1 MIQEGS
7 DDLPAWA
14 KS

>member
-7 DDLPAWA
+7 G
-14 KS
+14 